1 MKQRFNNLA
10 LRIVPDHSS
19 QQAPVK
25 KWIASLQ
32 IFRNIQ
38 FFVLLFVLSG
48 CGPKSTSKDLP
59 VQAKSPQA
67 SELPILVQLPDFA
80 LVDQTGEKFGSE
92 QLQNKPWIANF
103 VFTRCPTTCPIQTR
117 NLAKF
122 QKQLKKIPGGE
133 QVELVSIT
141 VDPHFDTSPVLADYA
156 KRMDANLEGWHFLT
170 GSRDD
175 IWNLCKKGFKLA
187 VDDAP
192 PEAPS
197 PIMHSSRMMLVD
209 RQGRIRGFYEGTTRE
224 GMDTMRLDLKNL
236 MQSEQKHKERQ
247 NHAGMPD

>member
-1 MKQRFNNLA
+1 MAFVKL
-10 LRIVPDHSS
+10 LR
-19 QQAPVK
+19 
-25 KWIASLQ
+25 
-32 IFRNIQ
+32 RNCTIIILCITG
-38 FFVLLFVLSG
+38 VIISG
-48 CGPKSTSKDLP
+48 CNQSREKDAPKNSSNATRPES
-59 VQAKSPQA
+59 
-67 SELPILVQLPDFA
+67 SELPVLVQLPDFT
-80 LVDQTGEKFGSE
+80 LRDQTGTSFGSQ

-141 VDPHFDTSPVLADYA
+141 VDPNFDSSAVLADYA
-156 KRMDANLEGWHFLT
+156 KRMDADPEQWHFLT
-170 GSRDD
+170 GSRDE
-175 IWNLCKKGFKLA
+175 IWELCKKGFKLA

-209 RQGRIRGFYEGTTRE
+209 RQGQIRGFYEGTTRE
-224 GMDTMRLDLKNL
+224 GMKEMQIALENL
-236 MQSEQKHKERQ
+236 LQTEKTSEEQKID
-247 NHAGMPD
+247 AGMPN